1 MEELQVYQS
10 EDGALA
16 IDVTLKED
24 NIWLN
29 QQQMSALFET
39 SSDNIGLHLKN
50 IFKDGELNSSSTTE
64 AFSVVRQE
72 GKRNVRRDIKHY
84 SLDAVIS
91 VGYRVNSKKA
101 TQFRQ
106 WATRTLK
113 QHLLA
118 GYTFNDKRLA
128 ENATELQ
135 KALELV
141 TRAAALPQHS
151 EMGAGLVDIIA
162 KYTNTFLWLQQYDEG
177 LLTSPTG
184 QTGGKLTPIDD
195 VKRALAELKTGL
207 ITKGEA
213 TNLFANER
221 DNGLS
226 AIWGNLEQSVFGED
240 AYPSI
245 ESKAAHLMY
254 FVVKNHPF
262 TDGNKRSAAFLFVDF
277 LNRNNRLLNSH
288 YEPVINDTGLAAIT
302 LLVAESDPKE
312 KDIVIRLI
320 ENLLAHSK
328 VG

>member
-1 MEELQVYQS
+1 M
-10 EDGALA
+10 
-16 IDVTLKED
+16 
-24 NIWLN
+24 
-29 QQQMSALFET
+29 
-39 SSDNIGLHLKN
+39 
-50 IFKDGELNSSSTTE
+50 
-64 AFSVVRQE
+64 
-72 GKRNVRRDIKHY
+72 
-84 SLDAVIS
+84 IS

-106 WATRTLK
+106 WATKTLK

-118 GYTFNDKRLA
+118 GYTLNEKRLA

-177 LLTSPTG
+177 LLTSPSG
-184 QTGGKLTPIDD
+184 QTGGNLTPFND
-195 VKRALAELKTGL
+195 VKLALAELKAGL

-245 ESKAAHLMY
+245 ESKAAHLIY
-254 FVVKNHPF
+254 FVVKKPSIH
-262 TDGNKRSAAFLFVDF
+262 RW
-277 LNRNNRLLNSH
+277 
-288 YEPVINDTGLAAIT
+288 
-302 LLVAESDPKE
+302 
-312 KDIVIRLI
+312 
-320 ENLLAHSK
+320 
-328 VG
+328 